1 MKQTNY
7 HLFDFLDF
15 DTELKTDESLWK
27 ACKPTSIYEK
37 GGYIFDCSFS
47 ETNAFK
53 RYGCGR
59 ECFTERIYAE
69 NPLLFAPYPSF
80 IYWVGRGRLGG
91 GDRNVEN
98 GFRRS

>member
-37 GGYIFDCSFS
+37 GGDMVKRSAIWRIIGIYI
-47 ETNAFK
+47 
-53 RYGCGR
+53 
-59 ECFTERIYAE
+59 
-69 NPLLFAPYPSF
+69 
-80 IYWVGRGRLGG
+80 
-91 GDRNVEN
+91 
-98 GFRRS
+98 